1 MNTQAVSDLAIRGS
15 PEPRPAGRRP
25 EPVSASDRADPERG
39 VPEGEPSPELVKL
52 ATEATNS
59 FLHSI
64 GSHIQFAMHQKT
76 KELMV
81 EVIDD
86 ATREVIKTIPPKE
99 LLDLA
104 AKIGELVGALLD
116 RRE

>member
-1 MNTQAVSDLAIRGS
+1 MNTVAISDSAIRGS
-15 PEPRPAGRRP
+15 PEPRQVGRPP
-25 EPVSASDRADPERG
+25 EPVGASDRARRG
-39 VPEGEPSPELVKL
+39 RAPEGEPSPELVKL
-52 ATEATNS
+52 ATEGTNS
-59 FLHSI
+59 FLRSS
-64 GSHIQFAMHQKT
+64 GSHIQFAFHDKA

-86 ATREVIKTIPPKE
+86 ATKEVIKTIPPKE

-104 AKIGELVGALLD
+104 AKIGDLVGALLD